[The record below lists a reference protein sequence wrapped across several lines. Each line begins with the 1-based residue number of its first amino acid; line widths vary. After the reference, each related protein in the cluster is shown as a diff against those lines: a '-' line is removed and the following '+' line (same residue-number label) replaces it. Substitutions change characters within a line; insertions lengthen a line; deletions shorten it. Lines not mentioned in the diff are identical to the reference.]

1 MMEANARQKELE
13 ATKSHILVELRQ
25 LVYQCDQTMKAV
37 GFKTNLL
44 QSTLS
49 VNEPTI
55 GAPTRSDPFLLASI
69 MLSLFVDE
77 KRLHGK
83 ILLGTSGHFTTVL
96 PV

>member
-1 MMEANARQKELE
+1 MEANARQKELE
-13 ATKSHILVELRQ
+13 TTKSHILVELRQ

-44 QSTLS
+44 QSILS
-49 VNEPTI
+49 ENEQT
-55 GAPTRSDPFLLASI
+55 TRSDAFLLASI

-77 KRLHGK
+77 KRLLSK
-83 ILLGTSGHFTTVL
+83 ILLDLSGYLTTVL

>member
-1 MMEANARQKELE
+1 MEANARQKELE

-44 QSTLS
+44 QSIVS
-49 VNEPTI
+49 ENEQT
-55 GAPTRSDPFLLASI
+55 TRSDAFLLASI

-77 KRLHGK
+77 KRLLSK
-83 ILLGTSGHFTTVL
+83 ILLDLSGYLTTVL